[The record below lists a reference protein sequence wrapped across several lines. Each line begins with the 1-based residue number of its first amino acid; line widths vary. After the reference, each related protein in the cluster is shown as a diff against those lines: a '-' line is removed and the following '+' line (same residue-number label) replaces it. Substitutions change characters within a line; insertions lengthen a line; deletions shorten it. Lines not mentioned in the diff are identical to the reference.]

1 MTLEMDAQGQLIEQE
16 MDGTVKLTVTPVK
29 K

>member
-1 MTLEMDAQGQLIEQE
+1 MEMDAQGQLIEQE
-16 MDGTVKLTVTPVK
+16 LDGTVKLTVTPVK